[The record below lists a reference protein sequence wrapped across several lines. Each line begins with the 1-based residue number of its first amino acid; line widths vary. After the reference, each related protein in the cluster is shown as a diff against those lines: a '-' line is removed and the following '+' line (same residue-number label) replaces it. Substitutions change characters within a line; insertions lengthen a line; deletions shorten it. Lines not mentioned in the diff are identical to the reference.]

1 MDVGGGLAFA
11 AEVPAVAAAPI
22 AVVSALPQELAELR
36 AALAE
41 PRERRLAPGLVAWS
55 GELDGIGV
63 VLAEAGIGKVAMA
76 ATGSLLLA
84 ATRPRLVIFTGV
96 AGGLDPA
103 LHVGDV
109 VVGARLIQHDAGVAE
124 PDGLAV
130 YQAGHLPFFNPTD
143 RLGYPTDAAVL
154 GAAMERLRGLELQA
168 VEGHRPAIVAGTI
181 LTGDVFVNSVAVRHR
196 LRAALGGS
204 AVEMEGAALAQ
215 VAELLGVPH
224 LVVRALSDLA
234 GEQAPSPEVFARFVD
249 AASANSAAVVR
260 HLLPAL
266 DDATRTDAPG
276 SS

>member
-1 MDVGGGLAFA
+1 M
-11 AEVPAVAAAPI
+11 PTPI
-22 AVVSALPQELAELR
+22 AIVSALPEELALLR
-36 AALAE
+36 AALRQPQEVALAE
-41 PRERRLAPGLVAWS
+41 SVVAWR
-55 GELDGIGV
+55 GRLDGIDV

-76 ATGSLLLA
+76 ATGSLLLS
-84 ATRPRLVIFTGV
+84 ATRPRLVVFTGV

-109 VVGARLIQHDAGVAE
+109 VVAARLIQHDDGVAE
-124 PDGLAV
+124 PDGLAI

-143 RLGYPTDAAVL
+143 RLGFPTDAAVL
-154 GAAMERLRGLELQA
+154 GAAMARLAGLALQPI
-168 VEGHRPAIVAGTI
+168 EGRVPRIVAGTI
-181 LTGDVFVNSVAVRHR
+181 LTGDVFVNSVAERHR

-234 GEQAPSPEVFARFVD
+234 GEQAPSPVVFARFVD
-249 AASANSAAVVR
+249 AASTNSATVVR

-266 DDATRTDAPG
+266 DEATRPG
-276 SS
+276 AQATG